1 MQNVAA
7 IEQIN
12 LFHGDSQGYV
22 ALFQK
27 MPSGKN
33 RQYHYKAEEL
43 VDHIHEWQ
51 GNDVYLTLNTFKSP
65 RRTNDNIHQFKALY
79 IDLDTYNTEYTNQ
92 QVLMQL
98 EADYYNRIIPQ
109 PNAIMHSGR
118 GLCLVYLLNYAPKAA
133 AKRWD
138 YVQKRFVELLEPFGA
153 DKAVKDPARILRLAG
168 TTNSKNGETVYIDY
182 LHTEKYE
189 LADLFRDYALDHEYI
204 PKQKKGRKSTK
215 KGHRLSVFSL
225 YKNRSEDII
234 RLVNMRHGAVTGMR
248 EKLLFLYRYF
258 MLHLTDEK
266 NALEATLQLNNM
278 FTAPLSRNEAVN
290 STKSAVKAYY
300 MNKADK
306 RSGYNYTNISL
317 IDELAI
323 TPEEQKHLSTIIS
336 KEEKRSR
343 SGHLTWAEHIQ
354 RLKDRKHQEIQKLS
368 SYMEKNPAAK
378 NRELADYM
386 GCSIRKVQTL
396 KAEIRIIAPV
406 VEVAAALVSKVKGY
420 AQLYSKVF
428 AHPEKQREDGIY
440 SIFTPARE

>member
-1 MQNVAA
+1 
-7 IEQIN
+7 
-12 LFHGDSQGYV
+12 
-22 ALFQK
+22 
-27 MPSGKN
+27 
-33 RQYHYKAEEL
+33 
-43 VDHIHEWQ
+43 
-51 GNDVYLTLNTFKSP
+51 
-65 RRTNDNIHQFKALY
+65 
-79 IDLDTYNTEYTNQ
+79 
-92 QVLMQL
+92 
-98 EADYYNRIIPQ
+98 
-109 PNAIMHSGR
+109 
-118 GLCLVYLLNYAPKAA
+118 
-133 AKRWD
+133 
-138 YVQKRFVELLEPFGA
+138 
-153 DKAVKDPARILRLAG
+153 
-168 TTNSKNGETVYIDY
+168 
-182 LHTEKYE
+182 
-189 LADLFRDYALDHEYI
+189 
-204 PKQKKGRKSTK
+204 
-215 KGHRLSVFSL
+215 
-225 YKNRSEDII
+225 
-234 RLVNMRHGAVTGMR
+234 MRHGAVTGMR

-266 NALEATLQLNNM
+266 NALEATLKLNSM
-278 FTAPLSRNEAVN
+278 FSAPLSRNEAVN

-386 GCSIRKVQTL
+386 GCSIRKVQML

-420 AQLYSKVF
+420 AQYTESVCTPLKAMVKRVF
-428 AHPEKQREDGIY
+428 RGVQLE
-440 SIFTPARE
+440 

>member
-1 MQNVAA
+1 MKNTAA
-7 IEQIN
+7 IEQIK

-33 RQYHYKAEEL
+33 RQYHYKAEDL
-43 VDHIHEWQ
+43 VNHIDEWR
-51 GNDVYLTLNTFKSP
+51 GNDVYLTFNTFKSP

-92 QVLMQL
+92 QVLMHL
-98 EADYYNRIIPQ
+98 EADYYNRIIPT
-109 PNAIMHSGR
+109 PNAVMHSGK
-118 GLCLVYLLNYAPKAA
+118 GLCLVYLLNYAPKQA
-133 AKRWD
+133 AKRWS
-138 YVQKRFVELLEPFGA
+138 YVQKRFVELLEPFCA

-168 TTNSKNGETVYIDY
+168 TTNSKNGATVRIDY

-204 PKQKKGRKSTK
+204 PKQKKVRKSTK

-266 NALEATLQLNNM
+266 TALEATLQLNNM
-278 FTAPLSRNEAVN
+278 FSAPLSRNEAVN

-306 RSGYNYTNISL
+306 RSGYNYTNASL
-317 IDELAI
+317 IDELSI
-323 TPEEQKHLSTIIS
+323 TPEEQKNLSTIIS

-343 SGHLTWAEHIQ
+343 SGHLTWAEHIK

-368 SYMEKNPAAK
+368 SYMKNNPMAK
-378 NRELADYM
+378 NQELADYM
-386 GCSIRKVQTL
+386 GCSIRKVQRL

-406 VEVAAALVSKVKGY
+406 VEVAAALVNKVQGF
-420 AQLYSKVF
+420 AQYTASVVMPLKTLVNRVF
-428 AHPEKQREDGIY
+428 RGPLLE
-440 SIFTPARE
+440 